1 MTMALGPVML
11 DVEGTRLSAEEVEL
25 LRHPNVGGVILFARN
40 CVEPA
45 QIAALVAEIHA
56 LREPH
61 LLVGVDQEGGRVQRC
76 HRGFTPLPPMAR
88 LGELHDDDPERALE
102 QAEAL
107 GWLLAAELLV
117 TGIDLGFAPVL
128 DLRRGI
134 SEVIGDRALHTDP
147 EVVAALGAALVR
159 GMRRAGMAAVGKH
172 FPGHGSVAGDSH
184 HEQPVDPRARAD
196 ILQLDA
202 IPFIRLA
209 HKGLP
214 AVMPAHVVYPRVDAL
229 PAGFSRVWLEDIL
242 RGEIGF
248 AGAVFSDDLSMAG
261 AIGGGAAERAQAA
274 LAAGCD
280 MVLVCND
287 RPAAVAAVEGLAPG
301 DRPLSLMR
309 LIRLHGHAAADVGPG
324 LRQGDRWRRARA
336 VADSLNAAGDPELD
350 FGGGA

>member
-1 MTMALGPVML
+1 MALGPVML
-11 DVEGTRLSAEEVEL
+11 DLEGTRLNAEETEL

-40 CVEPA
+40 CIEPE
-45 QIAALVAEIHA
+45 QITALVTEIHA

-61 LLVGVDQEGGRVQRC
+61 LLVAVDQEGGRVQRC
-76 HRGFTPLPPMAR
+76 RQDFTPLPPMAR
-88 LGELHDDDPERALE
+88 LGERHDEDRYRAVIE
-102 QAEAL
+102 AEAI
-107 GWLLAAELLV
+107 GWLLAAELLA

-147 EVVAALGAALVR
+147 EVVAELGAALMR

-172 FPGHGSVAGDSH
+172 FPGHGSVAADSH
-184 HEQPVDPRARAD
+184 HERPVDPRSRTD

-214 AVMPAHVVYPRVDAL
+214 AVMPAHVVYSGVDAL
-229 PAGFSRVWLEDIL
+229 PAGFSRTWLEDIL

-248 AGAVFSDDLSMAG
+248 SGAVFSDDLSMAG
-261 AIGGGAAERAQAA
+261 AIDGGPAERAQAA
-274 LAAGCD
+274 LDAGCD

-287 RPAAVAAVEGLAPG
+287 RAAAIDTIEGLPRE

-309 LIRLHGHAAADVGPG
+309 LIRLHGHPAPGIGPELQAG
-324 LRQGDRWRRARA
+324 REWQQARA
-336 VADSLNAAGDPELD
+336 VAESLAGTVDPELD
-350 FGGGA
+350 FGGDA

>member
-1 MTMALGPVML
+1 MTMTLGPVML
-11 DVEGTRLSAEEVEL
+11 DVEGTRLTAEEAEL
-25 LRHPNVGGVILFARN
+25 LRHPNVGGVILFEHN
-40 CVEPA
+40 CVEPE
-45 QIAALVAEIHA
+45 QITALVGEIHA

-76 HRGFTPLPPMAR
+76 HRGFTALPPMAR
-88 LGELHDDDPERALE
+88 LGERHDEDPERALAE
-102 QAEAL
+102 AEAL
-107 GWLLAAELLV
+107 GWLLAAELLA
-117 TGIDLGFAPVL
+117 TGIDLAFAPVL

-147 EVVAALGAALVR
+147 EVVAALGAALMR
-159 GMRRAGMAAVGKH
+159 GMRHAGMAAVGKH
-172 FPGHGSVAGDSH
+172 FPGHGSVEADSH
-184 HEQPVDPRARAD
+184 HERPIDPRSRFD

-214 AVMPAHVVYPRVDAL
+214 AVMPAHVVYPEVDAR
-229 PAGFSRVWLEDIL
+229 PAGCSSVWLEDIL

-248 AGAVFSDDLSMAG
+248 SGAVFSDDLSMAG
-261 AIGGGAAERAQAA
+261 AIDGGPAERAQAA
-274 LAAGCD
+274 LTAGCD

-287 RPAAVAAVEGLAPG
+287 RPAAVAAVEQLAHA

-309 LIRLHGHAAADVGPG
+309 LIRLHGHAATGTGADP
-324 LRQGDRWRRARA
+324 RHSERWRTARA
-336 VADSLNAAGDPELD
+336 VADGLTGTPDPGLD